1 MDRLKDSTLRAL
13 ETVINNAG
21 GRIVV
26 TLTFVAGF
34 FMVFYKDRLFIKTK
48 SLDYA
53 SKMME
58 VLE

>member
-1 MDRLKDSTLRAL
+1 MIILTWM
-13 ETVINNAG
+13 TVIIAMMTIKG

-53 SKMME
+53 SKMMG

>member
-1 MDRLKDSTLRAL
+1 MKNLAGSVEDVMIILKPK
-13 ETVINNAG
+13 EVNM
-21 GRIVV
+21 V
-26 TLTFVAGF
+26 TLTFIAGF

>member
-1 MDRLKDSTLRAL
+1 MKSQAGSVEDVMTILKPKEVSM
-13 ETVINNAG
+13 
-21 GRIVV
+21 V

-53 SKMME
+53 SKMVE

>member
-1 MDRLKDSTLRAL
+1 MKSQAGSVEDVTTILKPREVSM
-13 ETVINNAG
+13 
-21 GRIVV
+21 V
-26 TLTFVAGF
+26 TLTFIAGF

-53 SKMME
+53 SKMVE

>member
-1 MDRLKDSTLRAL
+1 MKSQAGSAEDVTTILKPR
-13 ETVINNAG
+13 EVNM
-21 GRIVV
+21 V

-53 SKMME
+53 SKMVE
-58 VLE
+58 VLR

>member
-1 MDRLKDSTLRAL
+1 MKNLAGSVEDVTTILKPKEVSM
-13 ETVINNAG
+13 
-21 GRIVV
+21 V

-53 SKMME
+53 SKMVE

>member
-1 MDRLKDSTLRAL
+1 MKSQAGSVEDVTTILKPKEVSM
-13 ETVINNAG
+13 
-21 GRIVV
+21 V
-26 TLTFVAGF
+26 TLTFVGGF

-53 SKMME
+53 SKMVE

>member
-1 MDRLKDSTLRAL
+1 MKNQAGSVEDVMTILKPREVSM
-13 ETVINNAG
+13 
-21 GRIVV
+21 V
-26 TLTFVAGF
+26 TLTFVSGF

-53 SKMME
+53 SKMVE